1 MIQETMTD
9 ITKSPRLY
17 VGQDLT
23 QGQSVAID
31 GPAHHYLKNVMRV
44 EAGREIRLF
53 NGRDGEY
60 AAKVLSADKKA
71 VTVSL
76 DKQLRPQKAPERE
89 VHLLFAPL
97 KKERMDFLIEKAV
110 ELGATHLHPVMTQN
124 SDVRKINEDRIEA
137 QMIEAA
143 EQCERL
149 DVPTLMPA
157 QDLFVALATWNR
169 NILMLAAL
177 ERFDARPI
185 RERILPGN
193 VAILIGPSGGFTR
206 EEKEKISSLS
216 FIQPVSLGENILRSE
231 TAATAALSVLA
242 L

>member
-1 MIQETMTD
+1 MIAD
-9 ITKSPRLY
+9 LTKSPRLFTQSPLTT
-17 VGQDLT
+17 GQNL
-23 QGQSVAID
+23 SLE
-31 GPAHHYLKNVMRV
+31 GPAHHYLKNVMRM
-44 EAGREIRLF
+44 ETGRFIRLF

-60 AAKVLSADKKA
+60 AAKILSTDKKA
-71 VTVSL
+71 MTVSL
-76 DKQLRPQKAPERE
+76 EHCLRAQKTPDRE

-110 ELGATHLHPVMTQN
+110 ELGATHLHPVYTQN
-124 SDVRKINEDRIEA
+124 SDVRKLNDERIEA

-149 DVPTLMPA
+149 DVPVLMPS
-157 QDLFVALATWNR
+157 QDLFASLATWNR
-169 NILMLAAL
+169 SILMLAAL

>member
-1 MIQETMTD
+1 MIAD
-9 ITKSPRLY
+9 LTKSPRLFT
-17 VGQDLT
+17 QSPLT
-23 QGQSVAID
+23 TGQSLSLE
-31 GPAHHYLKNVMRV
+31 GPAHHYLKNVMRM
-44 EAGREIRLF
+44 ETGRFIRLF

-60 AAKVLSADKKA
+60 AAKILSTDKKA
-71 VTVSL
+71 MTVSL
-76 DKQLRPQKAPERE
+76 EHCLRAQKTPDRE

-110 ELGATHLHPVMTQN
+110 ELGATHLHPVYTQN
-124 SDVRKINEDRIEA
+124 SDVRKLNDERIEA

-149 DVPTLMPA
+149 DVPVLMPS
-157 QDLFVALATWNR
+157 QDLFASLATWNR
-169 NILMLAAL
+169 SILMLAAL

>member
-1 MIQETMTD
+1 MIAD
-9 ITKSPRLY
+9 LTKSPRLFT
-17 VGQDLT
+17 QSPLT
-23 QGQSVAID
+23 TGQSLSLE
-31 GPAHHYLKNVMRV
+31 GPAHHYLKNVMRM
-44 EAGREIRLF
+44 ETGRFIRLF

-60 AAKVLSADKKA
+60 AAKILSTDKKA
-71 VTVSL
+71 MTVSL
-76 DKQLRPQKAPERE
+76 EHCLRAQKTPDRE

-110 ELGATHLHPVMTQN
+110 ELGATHLHPVYTQN
-124 SDVRKINEDRIEA
+124 SDVRKLNDERIEA
-137 QMIEAA
+137 QTIEAA

-149 DVPTLMPA
+149 DVPVLMPS
-157 QDLFVALATWNR
+157 QDLFASLATWNR
-169 NILMLAAL
+169 SILMLAAL

>member
-1 MIQETMTD
+1 MTD

-17 VGQDLT
+17 IRQPMAQDAT
-23 QGQSVAID
+23 IAID
-31 GPAHHYLKNVMRV
+31 GPAHHYLKNVMRI
-44 EAGREIRLF
+44 EAGRDIRLF
-53 NGRDGEY
+53 NGQDGEY

-71 VTVSL
+71 VTVL
-76 DKQLRPQKAPERE
+76 LQKQLRAQKKPERD

-110 ELGATHLHPVMTQN
+110 ELGATHLHPVYTQN
-124 SDVRKINEDRIEA
+124 SDVRKVNEDRIEA
-137 QMIEAA
+137 QVIEAT

-149 DVPTLMPA
+149 DVPVLMPA
-157 QDLFVALATWNR
+157 QDLFISLATWNR
-169 NILMLAAL
+169 SILMLAAL

-185 RERILPGN
+185 RERVLPGN

-231 TAATAALSVLA
+231 TAAAAALAVLA